1 MRNILQIAVCVAA
14 LWAGSSAVF
23 AQTFGLSEVR
33 AGFMAHSIDEPGPNG
48 ELLNLT
54 RWQDVSFEALFLS
67 PDIDAFR
74 WLGSPKINFGG
85 TVNLTGLENM
95 AHLGLTWQARNL
107 FDTDI
112 FVEGTFGAAIHD
124 GLLTGATYPARDLG
138 CRLLFYQSAALGV
151 DVTDTMS
158 VMLSW
163 EHASSAKIC
172 MPNRGLTNIGVK
184 VAYRF

>member
-1 MRNILQIAVCVAA
+1 MRSIIRMAVCITA
-14 LWAGSSAVF
+14 LWGSSSAVF
-23 AQTFGLSEVR
+23 AQSFGLWEVR
-33 AGFMAHSIDEPGPNG
+33 AGFLAHSIDEPGPNG

-54 RWQDVSFEALFLS
+54 RWQDVSFEALFHS
-67 PDIDAFR
+67 PDLDAFR
-74 WLGSPKINFGG
+74 WLGSPKINIGG

-95 AHLGLTWQARNL
+95 VHLGLTWQARDL
-107 FDTDI
+107 FDTAI
-112 FVEGTFGAAIHD
+112 FVEGTFGAAVHD

-158 VMLSW
+158 VMLTW

-172 MPNRGLTNIGVK
+172 MLNRGLTNIGVK
-184 VAYRF
+184 VGYRF